1 MFERAF
7 KDFGLPQTMRTDNG
21 VPFASPH
28 ALYGLS
34 RLAVWWLRLG
44 IQIERIKPGH
54 PEQNGRHERMHLTLK
69 TEATKPAAAQSCCSS
84 RPASTPSS
92 QRYNQ
97 ERPHQALAMKV
108 PAEVYTPSPRPYRG
122 LAEVDYPLHDWTAT
136 VTRCGRICWKRR
148 KINSVRCLPDRT
160 SACGRSATGSGW

>member
-1 MFERAF
+1 VFERVF
-7 KDFGLPQTMRTDNG
+7 KDFGLPQVIRTDNG
-21 VPFASPH
+21 VPFASPF

-69 TEATKPAAAQSCCSS
+69 TEATKPAASNVLQQQA
-84 RPASTPSS
+84 RFDTFMEH
-92 QRYNQ
+92 YNR

-108 PAEVYTPSPRPYRG
+108 PAEVYQRPAVPRARG
-122 LAEVDYPLHDWTAT
+122 H
-136 VTRCGRICWKRR
+136 
-148 KINSVRCLPDRT
+148 
-160 SACGRSATGSGW
+160 